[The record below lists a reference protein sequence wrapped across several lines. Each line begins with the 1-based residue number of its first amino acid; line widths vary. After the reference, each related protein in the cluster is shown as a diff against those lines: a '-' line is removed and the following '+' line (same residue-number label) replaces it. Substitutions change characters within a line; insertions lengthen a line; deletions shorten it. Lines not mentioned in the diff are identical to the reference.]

1 MREGGLRTFKALPL
15 GKMRSLAL
23 HYDAYVIWEVCRI
36 KSSDP
41 PTGRNIFMIAA
52 RIVDIYIYIYIISNG
67 W

>member
-1 MREGGLRTFKALPL
+1 MRGGDYEHFKALPL

-23 HYDAYVIWEVCRI
+23 HYDAYAILEVCQI

-52 RIVDIYIYIYIISNG
+52 RTV
-67 W
+67 